1 MGELDTLTGSALTQI
16 RDAGTLPE
24 LDIVEVR
31 EDSMFLE
38 ARR

>member
-1 MGELDTLTGSALTQI
+1 MLADVGFSEI
-16 RDAGTLPE
+16 KEYEYRVGTLPE

-31 EDSMFLE
+31 EDSMFFE

>member
-1 MGELDTLTGSALTQI
+1 MLV
-16 RDAGTLPE
+16 DAGFNEITEFEFQVGTLPE

-31 EDSMFLE
+31 EDSMFFE